1 MAPNHLIPRRS
12 LAALGLVASLL
23 AVHAVAGEGEPAGTG
38 EEGRPAEATAETPDA
53 TALTEHL
60 AERARAAGLASEP
73 LIRFELRQLAD
84 RRLERALRR
93 WSHRGVTVSDEQ
105 VAAALEKNR
114 AGLVKPER
122 RSMRNLVL
130 RIPPGAGPEERQGI
144 RERLEALRGELVGGA
159 DFDRL
164 ARRHSE
170 SQTRFH
176 GGLFGPIVRGDLAPE
191 IEEVAFG
198 LEVGEVSPVLEVPG
212 AYLLLRCEK
221 VIEARTLSVAEARR
235 RIRTRL
241 GNRLAEAR
249 WQALRRELL
258 AAAKPVYHLNAGS
271 LDAGSPDAGSPDA
284 GSPDAGSPDAG
295 SPDADPPVVSFRGG
309 RIERRQL
316 PWLAPF
322 QDGRRS
328 PEELTPDELRRL
340 LERYVTRAA
349 AAARARELGLDRDPE
364 VVAARETATAELL
377 ARRYLERRVDAEV
390 SAPTEEEVRAHFEA
404 HRDGFL
410 HPEELDV
417 GVLFLPLEPAAPDP
431 RILRRE
437 LDREVLARQL
447 ALAREL
453 LARIRTGELT
463 FEEAARSHSRHPSA
477 AAGGRLGWTPR
488 RGIAAFGPHVFGAV
502 LELAPGEVTEPV
514 IQDHGLWLAELHGR
528 RPPRRMS
535 YAEAEGMVT
544 RELVRKRRR
553 EARDRL
559 LEAARRDLGLA
570 AGGGED
576 RRGGD

>member
-1 MAPNHLIPRRS
+1 MAPNHFLPRRR
-12 LAALGLVASLL
+12 LATLGLVASLL
-23 AVHAVAGEGEPAGTG
+23 AVHAVAGEGEPPGTG
-38 EEGRPAEATAETPDA
+38 GKGQAA
-53 TALTEHL
+53 ALTEHF
-60 AERARAAGLASEP
+60 ADRARAAGLADEP
-73 LIRFELRQLAD
+73 RIRFELQQLAD

-93 WSHRGVTVSDEQ
+93 WSHRGVTVPDEQ
-105 VAAALEKNR
+105 VTAALEKNR

-130 RIPPGAGPEERQGI
+130 RIPPGAGAEERRRI
-144 RERLEALRGELVGGA
+144 RERLEELRGELLAGA

-198 LEVGEVSPVLEVPG
+198 LAVGEVSPVLEVPG

-241 GNRLAEAR
+241 GNRLAEER

-258 AAAKPVYHLNAGS
+258 AAAEPTYH

-284 GSPDAGSPDAG
+284 GSPDAGGPDAG
-295 SPDADPPVVSFRGG
+295 GPDAAPPVVTFRGG

-328 PEELTPDELRRL
+328 PEELTPGELRRL
-340 LERYVTRAA
+340 LERYVVRAA

-364 VVAARETATAELL
+364 EVAAREAEAAELL

-390 SAPTEEEVRAHFEA
+390 SAPSEEEVRAHFEA
-404 HRDGFL
+404 HREGFA

-453 LARIRTGELT
+453 LARIRAGELT

-477 AAGGRLGWTPR
+477 AGGGRLGWTPR
-488 RGIAAFGPHVFGAV
+488 RGIAAFGPHFFGAV
-502 LELAPGEVTEPV
+502 LELAPGEITEPV
-514 IQDHGLWLAELHGR
+514 IQDYGLWLVKLHGR
-528 RPPRRMS
+528 RPPRPMT
-535 YAEAEGMVT
+535 YAEAEGAVA
-544 RELVRKRRR
+544 RKLVRERRR
-553 EARDRL
+553 QALDRL
-559 LEAARRDLGLA
+559 LEASRRQLELE
-570 AGGGED
+570 AGGTEG
-576 RRGGD
+576 RRGDD